1 MLHQGDDLVLT
12 EEFNFAD
19 PIFDLFETEIP
30 TLGAEF
36 ITVADQIK
44 NILVNYDHLLK
55 LGHINARSFPKH
67 VHEIDKVVTE
77 AGLDALG
84 VSESF
89 ISKNTPLSICKIPG
103 YNLIHKARD
112 HKCRGGVGLL
122 LKDHFEYKVIKLPI
136 EHVQPELLF
145 VEVTIGITKIAIG
158 VMYKSP
164 LIPYSTYAAIHENLV
179 AVTSRYQHC
188 VLLGDMNI
196 DMLKPDSA
204 AVRFFNSYV
213 TEPFAL
219 TQIIEEPTRITT
231 NSSTLIDLM
240 LTTCPENIKAHGVVD
255 TPGISDH
262 CLIFCA
268 YSLKKPKFKPKM
280 VTRRDFRNFVAEN
293 FKNDMEIAPWGNIH
307 AVDEDDIDNKVVI
320 FENIHRDLID
330 NMPLIV
336 LLELLGRQLPG

>member
-158 VMYKSP
+158 VMYKS
-164 LIPYSTYAAIHENLV
+164 
-179 AVTSRYQHC
+179 
-188 VLLGDMNI
+188 
-196 DMLKPDSA
+196 
-204 AVRFFNSYV
+204 
-213 TEPFAL
+213 
-219 TQIIEEPTRITT
+219 
-231 NSSTLIDLM
+231 
-240 LTTCPENIKAHGVVD
+240 
-255 TPGISDH
+255 
-262 CLIFCA
+262 
-268 YSLKKPKFKPKM
+268 
-280 VTRRDFRNFVAEN
+280 
-293 FKNDMEIAPWGNIH
+293 
-307 AVDEDDIDNKVVI
+307 
-320 FENIHRDLID
+320 
-330 NMPLIV
+330 
-336 LLELLGRQLPG
+336 